1 MTSKRKAGQEVFQF
15 VVLNVENCCQLFYI
29 FGGGLSL
36 AVEDG
41 GDSNFVAAKFFGD
54 SFEGELFVCFGFEQS
69 C

>member
-15 VVLNVENCCQLFYI
+15 VVLNVENRCQLLYI
-29 FGGGLSL
+29 FGGGVSL

-41 GDSNFVAAKFFGD
+41 GDSHFVAAKFFGD
-54 SFEGELFVCFGFEQS
+54 SFEGELFVCFGLEQS